1 MEHPDVALAY
11 DLLNRMTNMV
21 DGIGLRTAELAYH
34 RGQIKS
40 KFAHYGKKLSKIL
53 ATSNFV

>member
-1 MEHPDVALAY
+1 
-11 DLLNRMTNMV
+11 MTNMV